1 MATTMFPSL
10 LRVFFQSPWLRP
22 LNDRAALDDLLSVVD
37 PLWSLSRI
45 RALVVDRKRE
55 VPGVT
60 TLVLET
66 NRRWPGHAAGQHV
79 TVEVEIDG
87 RRLRRPFSLSSA
99 PRGDNRVEITVKR
112 REGGVVS
119 RWWNEDAAVGDVLTL
134 GAPSGDFVL
143 PPVLPPRLVMLT
155 AGSGVTPVMAMLR
168 ELRGR
173 MAGTEVVLVHS
184 ARKSDEII
192 FAQELEDMARTGGW
206 LDYRSRLTATDG
218 RLDDA
223 ALETLAREADD
234 APAYVCG
241 PAEFALAVRGAWSR
255 TGLAANLRT
264 ESFGAPR
271 PRNDSGAPSGVHAR
285 RSARTFTAQPGQSL
299 LEAAEAA
306 GLRPAYGCRAG
317 ICQECRCR
325 KLDGVVEDV
334 RDGRLLDEP
343 GESIQLCVTVARS
356 AVTLDL

>member
-22 LNDRAALDDLLSVVD
+22 LNDPAALDDLLSVVD
-37 PLWSLSRI
+37 PLWSLSRV
-45 RALVVDRKRE
+45 RARVVDRKRE
-55 VPGVT
+55 APGVT

-66 NRRWPGHAAGQHV
+66 NRRWPGHVSGQHV
-79 TVEVEIDG
+79 TVEVEVDG

-99 PRGDNRVEITVKR
+99 PRGDGLVEITVKL
-112 REGGVVS
+112 REGGAVS

-134 GAPSGDFVL
+134 GEPSGDFVL
-143 PPVLPPRLVMLT
+143 PPVLSRRLVMLT
-155 AGSGVTPVMAMLR
+155 AGSGLTPVMAMLR

-173 MAGTEVVLVHS
+173 AARTEVVLVHS
-184 ARKSDEII
+184 ARTRGDAI
-192 FAQELEDMARTGGW
+192 FAEELDDLARSGAW
-206 LDYRSRLTATDG
+206 LDYRPRLTATDG
-218 RLDDA
+218 RLDDD
-223 ALETLAREADD
+223 ALDALAREAGD

-241 PAEFALAVRGAWSR
+241 PVEFALAVHGAWSR
-255 TGLAANLRT
+255 AGLAANLRT

-271 PRNDSGAPSGVHAR
+271 PRSDAGTSSEVHAR

-306 GLRPAYGCRAG
+306 GLRPSYGCRAG

-325 KLDGVVEDV
+325 KLDGVVEDI
-334 RDGRLLDEP
+334 RDGRRLDEP